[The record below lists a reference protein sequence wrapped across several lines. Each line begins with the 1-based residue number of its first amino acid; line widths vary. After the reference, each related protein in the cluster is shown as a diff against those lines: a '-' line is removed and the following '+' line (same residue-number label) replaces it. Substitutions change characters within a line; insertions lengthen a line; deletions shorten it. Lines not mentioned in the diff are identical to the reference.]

1 MRVYQ
6 VLLIIVVS
14 LCSYT
19 TTSATHIVG
28 GEMSYKCL
36 GNNQYEITLTV
47 FRDCFYGVPFFDD
60 PAAIGVFDA
69 NNVLVDSFLIPYMS
83 DDTIVPVLSGDC
95 FILPPNACV
104 HTASYRTI
112 ATLPPL
118 PGGYTLAYQR
128 CCRNQTILNI
138 VEPNS
143 TGATF
148 SIFVSE
154 QALAECNSSPVFK
167 EWPPIYIC
175 VEEPIEFD
183 HSAFDIEGDSIA
195 YRLCTPLDGA
205 TFNNPL
211 PQPPLNPPYNE
222 IVWNDPPYN
231 LDNVMGGVPL
241 AINPFSGL
249 LTGIPSTIGQFVV
262 GICADEFRDGN
273 LISSTRRDFQYN
285 VGICGQTVSSFFVP
299 DVNCQFDVTFNNLSA
314 NADQFLWYFDLEND
328 LSATST
334 EYTPTYTYPDSGTY
348 TIMLIA
354 QPNDPCVDTSYY
366 TIRVERPSLNAD
378 FNFFFPSCDDSLTLS
393 LTDLSSDTLST
404 IISWDWRVS
413 LGTSRVLSS
422 NDQNPVFK
430 LDTTGVWVV
439 RLIVASENGCMDTLS
454 KIFSM
459 RLPIL
464 SWQDTTFNIC
474 LGDTVSINPNP
485 VPNLNYTWTPN
496 IYLSNNKASDPLAYP
511 DTTITYSLLVTS
523 MNGLCKTEREV
534 TVVVSPPL
542 ELTPPIDT
550 VICSSPFSAMAVTN
564 RPSDIFWFSDPTH
577 LLLLSNENP
586 ASLYVDS
593 SQWIYIVADDDS
605 GCIDSD
611 SFFVTYLGLRV
622 DLPDTLLLCPGES
635 FELEASI
642 INATDT
648 IVDILWLPAYFFPFG
663 NTTNPVLF
671 QADTAGSHL
680 VFATVTNQ
688 NGCPYIDSLVVIVI
702 DTIPNSGYLNY
713 SICNNFK
720 VQFDLLL
727 PGAPFYIWD
736 FGDGSSAFPPI
747 IGSKVEHQFPGPG
760 TYTVSV
766 STLSSGGC
774 LDTMYFEVDLLP
786 ESTSMA
792 FDWEYV
798 TCSDTALVL
807 ITDLS
812 VVVGT
817 ELLNR
822 KWFVN
827 GNEVSQDSLFDWT
840 IYSNE
845 SFNIQLI
852 IETSNGCLDT
862 LSKSISIPVI
872 DIELSDSISV
882 CLGDSVQLNPG
893 GPSSYNYKWTP
904 GTGLS
909 DSLAVSPWLNP
920 IESGLIKAIVTDT
933 SNSFCYAELAV
944 WVEILQFPPLDLPMD
959 VTTCDSLIL
968 LTVGSSSVVQVE
980 WSKNLLFNPV
990 DHIGKSFVTDV
1001 LGNQTFYYRVK
1012 DIQGCVFIDS
1022 VVVAGGFIDVHLPND
1037 TTLCFDDT
1045 LLLSAQIF
1053 GNQEGLEILWQ
1064 GSGPILV
1071 NEPPTSIT
1079 VLPGS
1084 GNFTINLAVTNI
1096 LGCTGSAT
1104 STITARDSLIKV
1116 NAFAD
1121 PLYILP
1127 GDPTTLFTD
1136 SMAGWSYEWLP
1147 PDYLEDPFSAS
1158 TVAFP
1163 IDSISTFYIYVTDEA
1178 GCRGLDSVLVRYA
1191 SQICD
1196 DPYIFVP
1203 NTFTPNGDGVND
1215 LLFARGPFIDEIL
1228 FIIYNRWGNE
1238 VFRTRD
1244 KRVGWDGTYQGS
1256 ALSSDVFGYYL
1267 EVKCHD
1273 GESFSKKGNVTLLQ
1287 N

>member
-1 MRVYQ
+1 MRPFQ
-6 VLLIIVVS
+6 LLLIVV
-14 LCSYT
+14 LCFSAFT
-19 TTSATHIVG
+19 HVSATHIVG

-175 VEEPIEFD
+175 VEEAIEFD
-183 HSAFDIEGDSIA
+183 HAAFDIEGDSIA

-285 VGICGQTVSSFFVP
+285 VGICGQTVASFFVP

-314 NADQFLWYFDLEND
+314 NADQFIWFFDLEND

-354 QPNDPCVDTSYY
+354 QPNDPCVDTFYH
-366 TIRVERPSLNAD
+366 TIRVERPSINAD
-378 FNFFFPSCDDSLTLS
+378 FNFFFPSCDDSLTLA
-393 LTDLSSDTLST
+393 LTDLSSDSLST
-404 IISWDWRVS
+404 IVSWDWRVS
-413 LGTSRVLSS
+413 LGTTRVLTSD
-422 NDQNPVFK
+422 DQNPVFR
-430 LDTTGVWVV
+430 LDTSGVWVV
-439 RLIVASENGCMDTLS
+439 RLIIAAENGCRDTLS

-464 SWQDTTFNIC
+464 SWQDTTFFIC
-474 LGDTVSINPNP
+474 QGDTVSINPNP

-496 IYLSNNKASDPLAYP
+496 TALSNNKASDPLAFP

-550 VICSSPFSAMAVTN
+550 VICTTPFPAFASTN
-564 RPSDIFWFSDPTH
+564 RPSNIFWFSDPAKSN
-577 LLLLSNENP
+577 LLSDQNP
-586 ASLYVDS
+586 AILFIDS

-611 SFFVTYLGLRV
+611 SFFVTYLGLRI

-635 FELEASI
+635 YKLEASL

-648 IVDILWLPAYFFPFG
+648 ITEIIWQPDHFFPLG
-663 NTTNPVLF
+663 NTTNPVVF
-671 QADTAGSHL
+671 QADTSGSFP
-680 VFATVTNQ
+680 VYVMVTNQ
-688 NGCPYIDSLVVIVI
+688 NGCPYNDSLNIIVL
-702 DTIPNSGYLNY
+702 DTISNSGYLDY
-713 SICNNFK
+713 SLCNNYK
-720 VQFDLLL
+720 VHFDLFT
-727 PGAPFYIWD
+727 PGAQFYTWD
-736 FGDGSSAFPPI
+736 FGDGSMATPPVT
-747 IGSKVEHQFPGPG
+747 GSNVNHQFPGPG
-760 TYTVSV
+760 IYTVSV
-766 STLSSGGC
+766 SAITNGGC
-774 LDTMYFEVDLLP
+774 MDTLFFDVDLLA
-786 ESTSMA
+786 ESTSMD
-792 FDWEYV
+792 FDWDYI
-798 TCSDTALVL
+798 TCSDTAIIQL
-807 ITDLS
+807 TDLS
-812 VVVGT
+812 KIVGT
-817 ELLNR
+817 ELLIR
-822 KWFVN
+822 KWLVD
-827 GNEVSQDSLFDWT
+827 GIEVSQDSFFEW
-840 IYSNE
+840 IVYNNE
-845 SFNIQLI
+845 LLDIQLV

-862 LSKSISIPVI
+862 LSKKILIPLI
-872 DIELSDSISV
+872 NLQLSDTISV
-882 CLGDSVQLNPG
+882 CLGDSVQLNAG
-893 GPSSYNYKWTP
+893 GSSSYYYSWMP
-904 GTGLS
+904 GSGLS
-909 DSLAVSPWLNP
+909 DSLAISPWLSP
-920 IESGLIKAIVTDT
+920 TESSLFKAVVTDT
-933 SNSFCYAELAV
+933 LNSFCSAELSV
-944 WVEILQFPPLDLPMD
+944 WVALLEFPELDLPMD

-968 LTVGSSSVVQVE
+968 LTLGSSNVVQVE
-980 WSKNLLFNPV
+980 WSKNLLFNPL
-990 DHIGKSFVTDV
+990 DHIGNSFITDAI
-1001 LGNQTFYYRVK
+1001 GNQTYYYRVK
-1012 DIQGCVFIDS
+1012 DVQGCIYIDS
-1022 VVVAGGFIDVHLPND
+1022 VVVAGGFLNISLPD
-1037 TTLCFDDT
+1037 SIALCFEDT
-1045 LLLSAQIF
+1045 LTLSALIL
-1053 GNQEGLEILWQ
+1053 GYQEGLELSWQ

-1071 NEPPTSIT
+1071 NDPPTSIT

-1084 GNFTINLAVTNI
+1084 GSFTVNVTVENI
-1096 LGCTGSAT
+1096 IGCTKTAT
-1104 STITARDSLIKV
+1104 SNIKARDSLITV

-1121 PLYILP
+1121 PNYILP
-1127 GDPTTLFTD
+1127 GDPTTLYSD
-1136 SMAGWSYEWLP
+1136 SMPGWTYEWFP
-1147 PDYLEDPFSAS
+1147 PDNLGDPFAS
-1158 TVAFP
+1158 STFAFP
-1163 IDSISTFYIYVTDEA
+1163 MDSISTYYVYVTDEA
-1178 GCRGLDSVLVRYA
+1178 GCRGMDSVLVRYA

-1203 NTFTPNGDGVND
+1203 NTFTPNGDGKND
-1215 LLFARGPFIDEIL
+1215 LLFARGPFIDEVV

-1244 KRVGWDGTYQGS
+1244 KRIGWDGTYKGEP
-1256 ALSSDVFGYYL
+1256 LSSDVFGYYL

-1273 GESFSKKGNVTLLQ
+1273 GETFTKKGNVTLLQ